1 MVMPT
6 KADEDKAVKVSVT
19 LYPEELA
26 ALAKEAKTRRLSR
39 STVLRMIVQDWI
51 ARNRR
56 KSHMAKQISLNNGYT
71 FMDADEAIEE
81 IEERDLWQVV
91 VETMD
96 ADVREQV
103 HGLIAPCSNLA
114 FLKLYLEKAKED
126 LIIG

>member
-1 MVMPT
+1 MVMPV
-6 KADEDKAVKVSVT
+6 KSPEDKAVKVSVT

-51 ARNRR
+51 KTRRR
-56 KSHMAKQISLNNGYT
+56 KAMQISLNNGYT

-81 IEERDLWQVV
+81 IEERGLWDMV
-91 VETMD
+91 VETMSPEI
-96 ADVREQV
+96 RERV
-103 HGLIAPCSNLA
+103 HGELAPCSNLA
-114 FLKLYLEKAKED
+114 FLRRYLELAAED

>member
-26 ALAKEAKTRRLSR
+26 ALAAEAKTRRLSR

-56 KSHMAKQISLNNGYT
+56 NPMTKQISLNNGYT
-71 FMDADEAIEE
+71 FMDADEAIEKIQE
-81 IEERDLWQVV
+81 QDLWQVV

-96 ADVREQV
+96 PEVRERV
-103 HGLIAPCSNLA
+103 HGELAPCSNLA
-114 FLKLYLEKAKED
+114 FLRRYLELAAED

>member
-51 ARNRR
+51 KTRRR
-56 KSHMAKQISLNNGYT
+56 KTMQISLNNGYT
-71 FMDADEAIEE
+71 FMDADEAIEK
-81 IEERDLWQVV
+81 IEEQDLWQVV

-96 ADVREQV
+96 PEVRERV
-103 HGLIAPCSNLA
+103 HGELAPCSNLA
-114 FLKLYLEKAKED
+114 FLRRYLELATED

>member
-51 ARNRR
+51 KARRR
-56 KSHMAKQISLNNGYT
+56 KAMQISLNNGYT
-71 FMDADEAIEE
+71 FMDADEAIEK
-81 IEERDLWQVV
+81 IEEQDLWQVV

-96 ADVREQV
+96 PEVRERV
-103 HGLIAPCSNLA
+103 HGELAPCSNLA
-114 FLKLYLEKAKED
+114 FLRRYLELAAED

>member
-26 ALAKEAKTRRLSR
+26 ALAEEAKTRRLSR

-51 ARNRR
+51 KTRRR
-56 KSHMAKQISLNNGYT
+56 KTMQISLNNGYT
-71 FMDADEAIEE
+71 FMDADEAIEK
-81 IEERDLWQVV
+81 IEEQDLWQVV

-96 ADVREQV
+96 PEVRERV
-103 HGLIAPCSNLA
+103 HGELAPCSNLA
-114 FLKLYLEKAKED
+114 FLRRYLELATED

>member
-26 ALAKEAKTRRLSR
+26 ALAEEAKQRRLSR

-51 ARNRR
+51 KTRR
-56 KSHMAKQISLNNGYT
+56 RPMAKQISLNNGYT
-71 FMDADEAIEE
+71 FLDADEAIEK
-81 IEERDLWQVV
+81 IEDQDLWQVV

-96 ADVREQV
+96 PEVREKV
-103 HGLIAPCSNLA
+103 HCELAPCSNLA
-114 FLKLYLEKAKED
+114 FLRRYLELAAED

>member
-56 KSHMAKQISLNNGYT
+56 KSHMAKQISLNNGNTYL
-71 FMDADEAIEE
+71 DADEAMPI

-96 ADVREQV
+96 PEVREKV

-114 FLKLYLEKAKED
+114 FLRRYLELATED

>member
-81 IEERDLWQVV
+81 IEERGLWSVV

-96 ADVREQV
+96 SEIRERV
-103 HGLIAPCSNLA
+103 HGELAPCSNLA
-114 FLKLYLEKAKED
+114 FLRRYLELAAED

>member
-1 MVMPT
+1 MVMPV
-6 KADEDKAVKVSVT
+6 KSPEDKAIKVSVT

-51 ARNRR
+51 KTRRR
-56 KSHMAKQISLNNGYT
+56 KTMQISLNNGYT
-71 FMDADEAIEE
+71 CMDADEAIEK
-81 IEERDLWQVV
+81 IEEQDLWQVV

-96 ADVREQV
+96 PEVREKV
-103 HGLIAPCSNLA
+103 HCELAPCSNLA
-114 FLKLYLEKAKED
+114 FLRRYLELAAED

>member
-51 ARNRR
+51 KTRRR
-56 KSHMAKQISLNNGYT
+56 KAMQISLNNGYT
-71 FMDADEAIEE
+71 FMDADEAIEK
-81 IEERDLWQVV
+81 IEEQDLWQVV

-96 ADVREQV
+96 SEIRERV
-103 HGLIAPCSNLA
+103 HGELAPCSNLA
-114 FLKLYLEKAKED
+114 FLRRYLELAAED